1 VAINAQIREMKLNQ
15 KPNNSASNVKEI
27 ASLQSQLPRIIKDE
41 KSYREMFNEKRIEAI
56 LEIHARLHSTIYK
69 GDDIRR
75 ALDDNP
81 AFHHSHTIFANLQL
95 LSVENKTAL
104 IILNNHIADL
114 KSALYQHVNAYRII
128 KLINDFFWRGSNAH
142 TRKSFE
148 YQIAVFTK
156 CRNALHNPTT
166 SLESAHLELS
176 ELLCDTWLDTQ
187 VNLSI
192 LEELLALFSID
203 KTSLEK
209 LWDAQRKTISI

>member
-1 VAINAQIREMKLNQ
+1 
-15 KPNNSASNVKEI
+15 
-27 ASLQSQLPRIIKDE
+27 
-41 KSYREMFNEKRIEAI
+41 
-56 LEIHARLHSTIYK
+56 
-69 GDDIRR
+69 
-75 ALDDNP
+75 
-81 AFHHSHTIFANLQL
+81 
-95 LSVENKTAL
+95 
-104 IILNNHIADL
+104 
-114 KSALYQHVNAYRII
+114 VNAYRII